1 MARIRATGVGPIGL
15 VWDMDG
21 VLVDSGQAHYAAWKA
36 LFDELGHPLTAEQV
50 SQTLGMSNL
59 PILRMW
65 LGADTPKETLIDI
78 ANRKERY
85 FRSLV
90 GQYVRL
96 LPGVGLWL
104 ERARARGYRQ
114 AVASSAPMANI
125 TAIIEALG
133 IGDAFDLL
141 ISGAHLP
148 ASKPDP
154 AIFVQAAR
162 GLGCEPEHCVVL
174 EDSTV
179 GVEAAVR
186 AGMPCIAVT
195 NTRPAAKLEAASLV
209 VDSLEDLPGDIFE
222 QLTGTSHP

>member
-1 MARIRATGVGPIGL
+1 MTSTQATGIGPIGL

-36 LFDELGHPLTAEQV
+36 LFDELGYPLTAEQV

-59 PILRMW
+59 PILRTW
-65 LGADTPKETLIDI
+65 LGSDTPTETLVDI

-90 GQYVRL
+90 GQHVHL
-96 LPGVGLWL
+96 LPGVALWL

-114 AVASSAPMANI
+114 AIASSAPMANI
-125 TAIIEALG
+125 TAIVEALS
-133 IGDAFDLL
+133 IADAFDLL
-141 ISGAHLP
+141 ISGTHLP

-154 AIFVQAAR
+154 EIFIQAAR
-162 GLGCEPEHCVVL
+162 GLGCEPGRCVVL
-174 EDSTV
+174 EDATV

-195 NTRPAAKLEAASLV
+195 NTRPAAELEAASLV
-209 VDSLEDLPGDIFE
+209 VDSLEDLPDDIFE
-222 QLTGTSHP
+222 QLTGTNRP

>member
-1 MARIRATGVGPIGL
+1 MVRTQATGSKPIGL

-50 SQTLGMSNL
+50 SRTLGMSNL

-65 LGADTPKETLIDI
+65 LGADTPKETLVDI

-90 GQYVRL
+90 GQHVRL
-96 LPGVGLWL
+96 LPGVVLWL

-125 TAIIEALG
+125 TAIIDALG

-141 ISGAHLP
+141 ISGTHLP

-162 GLGCEPEHCVVL
+162 GLGCEPGRCVVL

-195 NTRPAAKLEAASLV
+195 NTRPAAELEAASLV

>member
-1 MARIRATGVGPIGL
+1 MGPIGL

-59 PILRMW
+59 PILKMW
-65 LGADTPKETLIDI
+65 LGADTPKEMLVDI

-90 GQYVRL
+90 GQHVHL
-96 LPGVGLWL
+96 LPGAGLWL
-104 ERARARGYRQ
+104 ERARQRGYRQ

-141 ISGAHLP
+141 ISGTHLP

-154 AIFVQAAR
+154 AIFVQAAH
-162 GLGCEPEHCVVL
+162 GLGCEPRHCVVL
-174 EDSTV
+174 EDAPV
-179 GVEAAVR
+179 GVQAAVR

-195 NTRPAAKLEAASLV
+195 NTRPAAELVAASLV
-209 VDSLEDLPGDIFE
+209 VDSLEDLPADIVE
-222 QLTGTSHP
+222 QLTGFAR

>member
-1 MARIRATGVGPIGL
+1 MGPIGL

-59 PILRMW
+59 PILKMW
-65 LGADTPKETLIDI
+65 LGADTPKEMLVDI

-90 GQYVRL
+90 GQHVHL
-96 LPGVGLWL
+96 LPGAGLWL
-104 ERARARGYRQ
+104 ERARQRGYRQ

-141 ISGAHLP
+141 ISGTTCP
-148 ASKPDP
+148 RASPTRRSLSGRHTAQDASWRCGAETP
-154 AIFVQAAR
+154 RWAYRPPYAQAC
-162 GLGCEPEHCVVL
+162 LHCGDQHAL
-174 EDSTV
+174 RPNPRPRWWS
-179 GVEAAVR
+179 
-186 AGMPCIAVT
+186 IA
-195 NTRPAAKLEAASLV
+195 
-209 VDSLEDLPGDIFE
+209 
-222 QLTGTSHP
+222 